1 MAETV
6 INVNPS
12 VLIVHPRNAEFFDDV
27 DGAEFDRLVESIKDH
42 GVLTPLRVT
51 KDMTIISGH
60 QRRRAALKAGCNSV
74 PVIVDESDD
83 DNDVLMKLIETNF
96 GRIKND
102 KVKQARWLDE
112 YMRLKGVRQGSA
124 GKRSIEGNNSPLKQ
138 EDIAKEL
145 GVDVS
150 TLKNLKSL
158 LKLDPALQ
166 ALISDGKINATTGF
180 KILAK
185 LSPEEQAKLV
195 DKLPDNVK
203 FSAKSINDHIEEM
216 RQDLVAH
223 TNSVKQENDK
233 LMGENDRLIRENN
246 ELRTGSTLPVNE
258 ATQKKIDQLEA
269 DKRKYYEDADRLKKE
284 TERLRGEIDKALKAK
299 ALAEAKA
306 NGGDDA
312 VIALE
317 NEIDTLKQKLE
328 AEERKSNDL
337 AFQLEEKDDQI
348 NNLKRESKDGYLRK
362 ALRLNETPEELTQR
376 ERDELAFNI
385 QTAIGQ
391 FQSKVEGALTQT
403 DSFPCVGKAMLKT
416 LVETLSEALSVGNRL
431 KAALI
436 VASGYN
442 DDPDYDDDDYELD
455 DSGLDFNLGA

>member
-96 GRIKND
+96 GRVKND
-102 KVKQARWLDE
+102 PIKQAKWLEE
-112 YMRLKGVRQGSA
+112 YMKLKGVQVGA
-124 GKRSIEGNNSPLKQ
+124 GRPKKLPNNSAISVD
-138 EDIAKEL
+138 DIAKEL
-145 GVDVS
+145 GVSRDS
-150 TLKNLKSL
+150 IENLKKL

-203 FSAKSINDHIEEM
+203 FSAKSIEAHIEEM

-246 ELRTGSTLPVNE
+246 ELRTGSTLPINE

-284 TERLRGEIDKALKAK
+284 TERLRNEIDKALKAK

-337 AFQLEEKDDQI
+337 AFQLEEKDGQI

-391 FQSKVEGALTQT
+391 FQSKIEGALTQT

-436 VASGYN
+436 VASGYG
-442 DDPDYDDDDYELD
+442 DDPDNNDDDYELD